1 MLPTF
6 VSKIKIVPLIAIIS
20 FLVPSICSAKKA
32 KITPYDLLEHIQR
45 FSKSSADNKVD
56 KKKETPAKREEPKKV
71 VQNQKEKPTVNKV
84 SVSKKDIPNLDVT
97 IHQNINKTLI
107 TFPWKEPVGVAVY
120 ESSNYLWV
128 IFDKKGSIKI
138 NILNDFV
145 DDVTI
150 THPIVG
156 DYIVPDIGE
165 QASCIML
172 KLSRRND
179 HGNNFLLSKSGNI
192 IDLSITN
199 DYAKTTN
206 IGITS
211 KPLNIINQRIEFNI
225 ENLKNTGI
233 VSFADPII
241 GDKVDVLTINDMQY
255 NIENDHLFIDFDVIK
270 SMQGIVIREKSDNLQ
285 INKDDL
291 ALWITSKT
299 GLNISSKNTS
309 LKGISFFQKSR
320 FDRLSQFVNEFGIVT
335 LKPYVKTLPQ
345 FQQIEEAL
353 RKQLYNS
360 PQSEEYNIR
369 MNLALLYLANDY
381 LPEATAHLE
390 YAYSLDISLKENYDF
405 LLLYA
410 VAKFM
415 EDKFKDAQEI
425 IDLIDISLVPV
436 KYTEEIEFWKNIIYI
451 SNGRPV
457 YLKTTF
463 IDKFFAANGD
473 FLSEYPANILSKIKF
488 LVIKYLLQNKK
499 YESAKETIALLSTFD
514 LSPKYKARLYYTK
527 ANLYE
532 QTADDQNAIVKY
544 LSKCINTDNSLYYS
558 ALCQLKLIDIQLK
571 TKSINLNEA
580 IKELQQ
586 LDLYIRNSK
595 LEVVVLEKLAS
606 LFYKNKEYANA
617 LLIWR
622 TITTYYPHSDHVLS
636 IIYDM
641 GTTFVDIFL
650 KDLGN
655 YTSFQKVAI
664 FDEFASLNPI
674 GDIGDEVALK
684 LSDNLIDLD
693 LLERASTILEH
704 QVKYR
709 LHGFIKEATLNKL
722 LGLYLK
728 LNQANK
734 ILKIF
739 EANKLDGLPAQISD
753 SRKYIYAKAF
763 TMEKQYDNA
772 IKILGNDLSEQADN
786 IRSNIYWKTQ
796 NWKAFNDN
804 SEPYIYLLMQHDL
817 PLTAKDAKKILMQS
831 ISYSFLNRVDLLAG
845 LISNF
850 KDRLQKNHKE
860 VLDMINLL
868 IKLQNQEKS
877 NLKLINTEHIQLCK

>member
-6 VSKIKIVPLIAIIS
+6 VSKIKIVPLIAVIS
-20 FLVPSICSAKKA
+20 FLIPSICSAKEA

-56 KKKETPAKREEPKKV
+56 KQKETPAKREEPKKV
-71 VQNQKEKPTVNKV
+71 VQTQKEKPTVNKV

-138 NILNDFV
+138 NILNNFV

-150 THPIVG
+150 THPIVEN
-156 DYIVPDIGE
+156 YIVPDIGN

-172 KLSRRND
+172 KLSKRND
-179 HGNNFLLSKSGNI
+179 NGNNFLLSKSGNN

-199 DYAKTTN
+199 DDAKTTN
-206 IGITS
+206 ISITS
-211 KPLNIINQRIEFNI
+211 KLLNIINQRIEFNI

-463 IDKFFAANGD
+463 IDKFFVANDD

-499 YESAKETIALLSTFD
+499 YESARETIALLSTFD
-514 LSPKYKARLYYTK
+514 LSPKYKARLYYAK

-532 QTADDQNAIVKY
+532 QT
-544 LSKCINTDNSLYYS
+544 IND
-558 ALCQLKLIDIQLK
+558 
-571 TKSINLNEA
+571 
-580 IKELQQ
+580 
-586 LDLYIRNSK
+586 
-595 LEVVVLEKLAS
+595 
-606 LFYKNKEYANA
+606 YK
-617 LLIWR
+617 
-622 TITTYYPHSDHVLS
+622 V
-636 IIYDM
+636 M
-641 GTTFVDIFL
+641 
-650 KDLGN
+650 
-655 YTSFQKVAI
+655 
-664 FDEFASLNPI
+664 
-674 GDIGDEVALK
+674 
-684 LSDNLIDLD
+684 
-693 LLERASTILEH
+693 
-704 QVKYR
+704 
-709 LHGFIKEATLNKL
+709 
-722 LGLYLK
+722 
-728 LNQANK
+728 
-734 ILKIF
+734 
-739 EANKLDGLPAQISD
+739 
-753 SRKYIYAKAF
+753 
-763 TMEKQYDNA
+763 
-772 IKILGNDLSEQADN
+772 
-786 IRSNIYWKTQ
+786 
-796 NWKAFNDN
+796 
-804 SEPYIYLLMQHDL
+804 
-817 PLTAKDAKKILMQS
+817 
-831 ISYSFLNRVDLLAG
+831 
-845 LISNF
+845 
-850 KDRLQKNHKE
+850 
-860 VLDMINLL
+860 
-868 IKLQNQEKS
+868 
-877 NLKLINTEHIQLCK
+877 